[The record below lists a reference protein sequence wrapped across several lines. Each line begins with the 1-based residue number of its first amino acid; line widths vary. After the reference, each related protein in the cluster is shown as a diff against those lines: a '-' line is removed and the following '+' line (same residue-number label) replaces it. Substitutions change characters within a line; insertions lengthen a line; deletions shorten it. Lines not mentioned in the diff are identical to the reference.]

1 MAVILKGEYI
11 PMRKNLAKLIALM
24 MALVLVFSFAACG
37 GDKDEQP
44 SDTTNEAVVNTED
57 TATPGET
64 GDTAASDG
72 TSDTAAPGESKQD
85 DTTNKTDTDTPA
97 PGGIV
102 LPNNAASGV
111 KLYNDALAKVSSTK
125 ATVNRDLNY
134 ARVEKG
140 IIKIDLFSLGDVRGL
155 FKKGGGNLSGA
166 KLSALSAGDVADFS
180 SKQVGN
186 SYELKFTLKTV
197 KCDQTAKFGKGG
209 YMYFITMDEIANIVK
224 QIGDELSGGSIAI
237 KVYKDKSS
245 FNLEKG
251 VFTVNIDK
259 NTGKLT
265 SATLSFTETIDGRCN
280 APISGPFAIDADAA
294 VQGYGTVKYT
304 LS

>member
-57 TATPGET
+57 TVAPGET

-85 DTTNKTDTDTPA
+85 DATNKTDPDTPA